1 MVVMLQS
8 NVQATNHTYALMESA
23 LVTKTSVK
31 FKLHALM
38 IDHLDVKI
46 KHVQFLKQNVI
57 QYLFVLLINQFFVH
71 QEYVLRILMNVR
83 V

>member
-1 MVVMLQS
+1 MGIVNLFLSVTLDYLMVVMLQS

-31 FKLHALM
+31 YKPHVLM

-46 KHVQFLKQNVI
+46 KHVQFLK
-57 QYLFVLLINQFFVH
+57 
-71 QEYVLRILMNVR
+71 
-83 V
+83 